1 MPQFEF
7 NLAMTSP
14 IGWTFAQRTVEKGR
28 LKALS
33 IVPVV
38 SSMYYAQTFVVVGT
52 TIAPVMDQ
60 RPSAIFFAGYVS
72 PSCQFIWTGD
82 YPFSPYEIV
91 FARGRSIVNV
101 TVRIVGVTEIK
112 DP

>member
-7 NLAMTSP
+7 NLVLASP
-14 IGWTFAQRTVEKGR
+14 VTWGFGSRTVEKGR
-28 LKALS
+28 LKSLS
-33 IVPVV
+33 VVPVV
-38 SSMYYAQTFVVVGT
+38 NITTYANTFIVIGT
-52 TIAPVMDQ
+52 TIAPVADD

-72 PSCQFIWTGD
+72 QSAQFIWSGD

-91 FARGRSIVNV
+91 FAKGRSILLV
-101 TVRIVGVTEIK
+101 TLRIVGVTEIR